1 MPRQRRVQVRPRV
14 EPTTT
19 RVLAHRGDQRRVSV
33 RSSVAGRFER
43 VDVGVLFN
51 LGAVGGDVRVL
62 PAVREAAGGLDA
74 AVTKRGD
81 LRRHSRS
88 HRAIAGVR
96 RGTNA
101 ERTER
106 GSRGQGG

>member
-1 MPRQRRVQVRPRV
+1 M
-14 EPTTT
+14 
-19 RVLAHRGDQRRVSV
+19 
-33 RSSVAGRFER
+33 
-43 VDVGVLFN
+43 DVGVLFN

-88 HRAIAGVR
+88 HRAITGVW
-96 RGTNA
+96 
-101 ERTER
+101 
-106 GSRGQGG
+106 